1 MTREEALENI
11 RWALVNYLDDNP
23 SEAED
28 GLLDKSFNK
37 IREDIDNED

>member
-23 SEAED
+23 SEDEE
-28 GLLDKSFNK
+28 LIDKSFNK
-37 IREDIDNED
+37 IREEKDNEN

>member
-1 MTREEALENI
+1 MTKEQALENI

-23 SEAED
+23 SED
-28 GLLDKSFNK
+28 GELIDKSFNK